1 MAPEILGISRQL
13 EKFRVVSSLDPL
25 VKPRVEIS
33 SFVRIRVQ
41 MLENSKRSLKAMGG
55 DGFSSKLFDHRNYNS
70 PMERPFYI
78 DELPPHAADSGQL
91 PPGRRWELIREINGR
106 EMILFEILE
115 LRCDQAREKVWR
127 RFCSWFLFS
136 CAIFNQLGSR
146 SDYYC
151 T

>member
-78 DELPPHAADSGQL
+78 DELPPHAANFL
-91 PPGRRWELIREINGR
+91 PDDDE
-106 EMILFEILE
+106 
-115 LRCDQAREKVWR
+115 
-127 RFCSWFLFS
+127 S
-136 CAIFNQLGSR
+136 
-146 SDYYC
+146 
-151 T
+151 